1 MELHA
6 SDLDDANNAAQFA
19 DEVRAEMARKRVTAA
34 ELAIALGVTAQTM
47 GRRLSG
53 QTPFNAI
60 EMVIVARRLNVSL
73 ATLWERAAAP
83 REVAKAS

>member
-6 SDLDDANNAAQFA
+6 SIPEDANNAKYFA

-34 ELAIALGVTAQTM
+34 ELALSLGISAHTM

-53 QTPFNAI
+53 QTPFNSN
-60 EMVIVARRLNVSL
+60 EMVVAARRLGIGMSV
-73 ATLWERAAAP
+73 LWERAAAP
-83 REVAKAS
+83 RSESVAS